1 MKIFSCSKKQKS
13 WREMGGGVGQ
23 HKGHFWPDPL
33 QNFGD
38 LKVIWGPSGTL
49 QNLTEFAFD
58 LSMSSKVKC
67 DGVSGFPIYDFL
79 LVFNRPNSAPLR
91 DMSLQSLGDLDF
103 DPYSRRNVMFAIELS
118 IYGFL

>member
-1 MKIFSCSKKQKS
+1 MMMQLDSPYMISYKYLIV
-13 WREMGGGVGQ
+13 MV
-23 HKGHFWPDPL
+23 WP
-33 QNFGD
+33 NS
-38 LKVIWGPSGTL
+38 VILLYARL

-79 LVFNRPNSAPLR
+79 LVFNSNIWPNSAPLR

-103 DPYSRRNVMFAIELS
+103 DPKSRRNVMFAIELS